1 MKIKNSVPKKWE
13 LLYSGKVFDENEI
26 IEILLKNR
34 GCQTEKQ
41 KNEFLKP
48 KHPLDV
54 SLLDVGM
61 DKDAVR
67 KSITRIVKAIKNKEH
82 ILIYG
87 DYDADGVCA
96 TAIMWESL
104 YKYTKN
110 VMPYIPN
117 RFSEGYGINADSI
130 VSIKSQNPKV
140 SLIITV
146 DNGIVACDA
155 VKRAKDLGI
164 DVIVTDHHQKGENL
178 PDAYSIVHTDKIS
191 GAGISWIFCRE
202 LLKKLSKED
211 VQNLAIPTLD
221 LCAIGTISDQM
232 PLLSANRSFAKY
244 GIKQINLTKRIGLKA
259 LVETAGLQ
267 MGKIGVYE
275 INFQIAPRIN
285 ATGRLDSAIDSLRLL
300 CVKNQKRAC
309 ELAESLNKTNIE
321 RQKILDEVL
330 SLARKEVEKQVWQG
344 VIVVAHETFHEGVIG
359 LAASKIVEQ
368 YYLPAIVISKG
379 ESVSKASARSISGF
393 NIIESIRQHSKLILN
408 GGGHPMAAGFS
419 IETAK
424 IEQFTQ
430 QILKSSS
437 TTITDEVKTRKLK
450 IDLSLGLD
458 QITTSLYEKLQLFEP
473 VGVANPNPVFMTG
486 SLTVKDLKVVGNDGK
501 HIKLVLSDANNL
513 LISAIGFN
521 MVDFNIKIGDVVDV
535 AYTIELNAWNGQE
548 TLELKLKDLKKHG

>member
-67 KSITRIVKAIKNKEH
+67 ESITRIVKAIKNKEH

-211 VQNLAIPTLD
+211 VPNVAISALD

-232 PLLSANRSFAKY
+232 PLLSTNRSFAKY

-275 INFQIAPRIN
+275 INFHIAPRIN

-309 ELAESLNKTNIE
+309 QLAESLNKTNIE

-393 NIIESIRQHSKLILN
+393 NIIESIRQHSQLILN

-501 HIKLVLSDANNL
+501 HIKLVLSDASNL
-513 LISAIGFN
+513 INAIGFN